1 MNGAEGIGS
10 GWSTFI
16 PCFNP
21 KELALQFKRRLRGE
35 SFEQMDIDPWYRG
48 FTGRIKWNN
57 QERDGYYVYGKMRR
71 IDD

>member
-1 MNGAEGIGS
+1 
-10 GWSTFI
+10 
-16 PCFNP
+16 
-21 KELALQFKRRLRGE
+21 LQFKRRLRGE